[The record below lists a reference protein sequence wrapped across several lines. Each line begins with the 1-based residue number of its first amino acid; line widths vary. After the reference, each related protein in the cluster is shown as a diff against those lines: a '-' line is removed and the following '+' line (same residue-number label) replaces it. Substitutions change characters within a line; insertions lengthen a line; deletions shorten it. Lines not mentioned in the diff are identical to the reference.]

1 MKVSF
6 VCLSCVGVNLCRR
19 DDVHPSGLS
28 ESKAK
33 TSSAGKEID
42 NVICLDKRHLI
53 SDCCYGNIR
62 RFMIDMQEKTTLIIE
77 ADGSHMKPETV
88 WWENNFPY
96 IKAGKL
102 FL

>member
-33 TSSAGKEID
+33 TSGAGKEID

-62 RFMIDMQEKTTLIIE
+62 RFMTDMQEKATFVIVYKSELMALI
-77 ADGSHMKPETV
+77 
-88 WWENNFPY
+88 
-96 IKAGKL
+96 
-102 FL
+102 